1 MSFWSGE
8 KLESRLPNLIDP
20 FEVECIDCAAY
31 TLRVGREIYIS
42 PDREIAE
49 PSRHT
54 KQTLGVGEGFTIPPG
69 QFGFLTTAER
79 IIVPDDALAFISIKA
94 RLKFSGLIN
103 ISGFHVD
110 PGYNGALLF
119 SVMNAGPKPLHL
131 EQGQP
136 LFLIWYADLDRA
148 TDRKKQPN
156 TGFTGIETDQINKIS
171 GEILS
176 LQSLSDKQRALEKN
190 IDRQIQ
196 LQDKDTNARLQTQE
210 RIISRLEFKVTWF
223 LRIATG
229 ILIALIVLA
238 VREYVGA
245 EPPAS

>member
-1 MSFWSGE
+1 MPFWSGE
-8 KLESRLPNLIDP
+8 KLEERLPQLVDP
-20 FEVECIDCAAY
+20 FDVNAIDCAAY
-31 TLRVGREIYIS
+31 TLRVGHEVYIS

-54 KQTLGVGEGFTIPPG
+54 KRTLGRGEGFTIPSG

-79 IIVPDDALAFISIKA
+79 VTVPDDALAFISIKA

-110 PGYNGALLF
+110 PGYEGALLF

-136 LFLIWYADLDRA
+136 LFLIWYVDLDRVTA
-148 TDRKKQPN
+148 RKKQPKD
-156 TGFTGIETDQINKIS
+156 GFNGIDTDQINKIS

-176 LQSLSDKQRALEKN
+176 LQSLSDKLRVLEKDTDRQLQLQERD
-190 IDRQIQ
+190 IDRKIQ
-196 LQDKDTNARLQTQE
+196 AQE
-210 RIISRLEFKVTWF
+210 NKISSLEVQVRWF
-223 LRIATG
+223 LRFGTA
-229 ILIALIVLA
+229 ILIALVGWAL
-238 VREYVGA
+238 REWIGSA
-245 EPPAS
+245 PPSP